1 MKYVLVYKG
10 DNVIDK
16 VDLAGNVGLSGAK
29 TFFIGRKQIGKKEFD
44 NMWRVMSET
53 DYDTQRE
60 LSNREGKQYEWW
72 REEETYLDIEAP
84 ITQSG
89 DKNGG
94 KTKG

>member
-1 MKYVLVYKG
+1 MKYVLVDKG